1 MSVTYE
7 PLPIEPPDL
16 ELLIAAHLRSVNTRP
31 GTLIGRQF
39 PSAMKDPLT
48 GKPLALPFALSGTTY
63 TAAVVIRDDGGP
75 WPNRTLSAI
84 VLGAR
89 DADYSATRAL
99 AVWVASRLS
108 ALAVQDGL
116 PIAAVTTVR
125 GPLSVVDNPPEFH
138 TTADLLVVG

>member
-31 GTLIGRQF
+31 GTLIGRRF
-39 PSAMKDPLT
+39 PD
-48 GKPLALPFALSGTTY
+48 ALPVTISGTTY

-89 DADYSATRAL
+89 DADYAATRAL

-116 PIAAVTTVR
+116 PIAAVTTIR

>member
-16 ELLIAAHLRSVNTRP
+16 ELLVAAHLRSVNTRP
-31 GTLIGRQF
+31 GTLIGRRF
-39 PSAMKDPLT
+39 PD
-48 GKPLALPFALSGTTY
+48 ALPVTVSGTTY
-63 TAAVVIRDDGGP
+63 TAAMVIRDDGGP

-84 VLGAR
+84 VIGAR

-125 GPLSVVDNPPEFH
+125 GPLSVSDNPPEFQV
-138 TTADLLVVG
+138 TADLVVVG

>member
-16 ELLIAAHLRSVNTRP
+16 ELLIAAHLRSVNARP
-31 GTLIGRQF
+31 GTLIGRRF
-39 PSAMKDPLT
+39 PD
-48 GKPLALPFALSGTTY
+48 ALPVTISGTTY

-75 WPNRTLSAI
+75 WPNRTLSAV

-89 DADYSATRAL
+89 DADYAATRAL

>member
-1 MSVTYE
+1 MAVPYE

-16 ELLIAAHLRSVNTRP
+16 ELLIAAHLRSVNTRT
-31 GTLIGRQF
+31 GTLIGRRF
-39 PSAMKDPLT
+39 PD
-48 GKPLALPFALSGTTY
+48 ALPVTISGTTY

>member
-1 MSVTYE
+1 MSTTYE

-16 ELLIAAHLRSVNTRP
+16 ELLIAAHLRSVNARP
-31 GTLIGRQF
+31 GTLIGRRF
-39 PSAMKDPLT
+39 PD
-48 GKPLALPFALSGTTY
+48 ALPVTISGATY
-63 TAAVVIRDDGGP
+63 TAAVVVRDDGGP

-89 DADYSATRAL
+89 DADYAATRTL

-116 PIAAVTTVR
+116 PIAAVTTIR

>member
-16 ELLIAAHLRSVNTRP
+16 EMLVAAHLRSVNDRP
-31 GTLIGRQF
+31 GTLIGRRF
-39 PSAMKDPLT
+39 PD
-48 GKPLALPFALSGTTY
+48 ALPVAISGTTY

-89 DADYSATRAL
+89 DADYAATRTL

-116 PIAAVTTVR
+116 PIAAVTTIR
-125 GPLSVVDNPPEFH
+125 GPLSVSDNPPEFQV
-138 TTADLLVVG
+138 TADLVVVG

>member
-16 ELLIAAHLRSVNTRP
+16 ELLIAAHLRSVNARP
-31 GTLIGRQF
+31 GTLFGRQF
-39 PSAMKDPLT
+39 PGAMKDPLT
-48 GKPLALPFALSGTTY
+48 GKPLALPFTLFDTHY

-75 WPNRTLSAI
+75 WPNRTLSVIIQA
-84 VLGAR
+84 AK

-99 AVWVASRLS
+99 AVEVASHLS
-108 ALAVQDGL
+108 ALAVAGL

-125 GPLSVVDNPPEFH
+125 GPLSVSDNPPEFQV
-138 TTADLLVVG
+138 TADLVVVG